1 MASIAQLT
9 EVAERNRPKQDWANQ
24 GLMQNAVVKK
34 NTGVELHGQSTNEHN
49 YAAGSKK
56 AGPKKVKQNNQTI
69 VEENSGNIDALQH
82 QTEVLRD
89 QGVATQ
95 KQTGI
100 LDKQSGLMQD
110 QIQATQGVSA
120 AVQRLYE
127 YMKAEKSK
135 PVAKVQNY
143 GQGRGNTY
151 EGEFTRE
158 GEGDNGGSLLDAIND
173 MRRGGKKGGKKGR
186 GKGGRW
192 KLPRGMGGAGM
203 MRMAGVAGGVL
214 GGGALAVNGMND
226 IANHEGKDF
235 FDGGLSS
242 RGSGYAQSI
251 GGGALAGAAIGSI
264 VPVIGTAVGAAVGAA
279 LGGLGALITD
289 NKQALNDGFNHIMGR
304 PSDGTGTGRSKA
316 ESNDIADAAMTK
328 GLGSVSASFESGG
341 KGVSTVSTGKGDNG
355 GVSYGSHQLSS
366 KTGSMTAFL
375 RSEQGS
381 KYYDQ
386 FRGLQP
392 GTKEFNEKYKEIAKN
407 DGAGFEEAQNSY
419 ITKTHYAPVA
429 GHFKD
434 KYGVDPEQ
442 RSRALK
448 EAMYSVGV
456 QYGAGGAKKLTDE
469 AWDGVDVSKAD
480 DAELIQ
486 KLQDYRASSVTAKFK
501 SSSGAVQQ
509 SVANR
514 AKDENTA
521 LQKMLKNE
529 REGKSGSGIGSVY
542 SEKAIAELEHKNG
555 AGTVGVMAPTKP
567 GADTS
572 KMGAGT
578 VGIMAAGGGAGT
590 TTMQAAA
597 ANNAVANAPMVKA
610 EDKEPKQT
618 KKAAEITTI
627 SSQPAAANDPEARAK
642 AILDQAVKQ
651 NDQNAKQAEQN
662 VQTAQAV
669 QTATKTLA
677 PPVPPTPP
685 TVPQPA
691 TPTVNLP
698 PSQPAP
704 PVVDAGALPTN
715 TATMPFGTPAFA
727 PPTQPQSP
735 YGQYVQSTADIAR
748 DPQQPQQNS
757 TLGNIGRNIAG
768 AAINPLAN
776 VLGNAARVSPIS
788 VSGGIGG
795 KMTIN
800 KPSFG
805 FSDPKQLLE
814 QLKGG
819 YSNSANSVAQQGIN
833 AGISTITSPIN
844 DALMA
849 PQRAITGGLNDLLS
863 GKNPFASAAP
873 APQTFAPAQPQ
884 MQVMQPQ
891 VAPMNIS
898 PESPASQS
906 FYRNETPI
914 ATKASSAPTQTMA
927 QPVATQAAPEKVER
941 QPFDSVQKVAIADAG
956 AAAAPA
962 DGGGMGAGGG
972 GGGGGKGGEQNNTA
986 QLEEIPAIMDDLGI
1000 LFISMG
1006 YV

>member
-9 EVAERNRPKQDWANQ
+9 EVAERNRPSQDWANQ
-24 GLMQNAVVKK
+24 GLMQNAVAKK
-34 NTGVELHGQSTNEHN
+34 NTGVELYGQATDEHN

-56 AGPKKVKQNNQTI
+56 SGPRKIQQNNQTL
-69 VEENSGNIDALQH
+69 VESNDNVDALQH

-89 QGVATQ
+89 QGIATQ

-100 LDKQSGLMQD
+100 LDRQSGLMQE
-110 QIQATQGVSA
+110 QLHATRDVSA
-120 AVQRLYE
+120 AVVRLYE

-135 PVAKVQNY
+135 PVPKVQNY
-143 GQGRGNTY
+143 GQGRGNVY
-151 EGEFTRE
+151 EGEFTRQQD
-158 GEGDNGGSLLDAIND
+158 GNAGADGWGLLDDIND
-173 MRRGGKKGGKKGR
+173 MRRRKKAGQKPK

-192 KLPRGMGGAGM
+192 KIPRGMPGGGM
-203 MRMAGVAGGVL
+203 LRMAGVAGGIL

-226 IANHEGKDF
+226 IANHEGKSF

-251 GGGALAGAAIGSI
+251 GGGAMAGAAVGSI
-264 VPVIGTAVGAAVGAA
+264 VPIIGTAVGAAVGAA
-279 LGGLGALITD
+279 LGGLGALIVD
-289 NKQALNDGFNHIMGR
+289 NKQTLNNGFNRVMGR

-316 ESNDIADAAMTK
+316 ESQDIADAAMTK

-341 KGVSTVSTGKGDNG
+341 KGVGTISTGKGDNG
-355 GVSYGSHQLSS
+355 GVSYGTHQLSS
-366 KTGSMTAFL
+366 KSGSMTAFL

-407 DGAGFEEAQNSY
+407 DGAGFEEAQSAY

-429 GHFKD
+429 ANFKE
-434 KYGVDPEQ
+434 KYGVDPET

-456 QYGAGGAKKLTDE
+456 QYGAGGAKKLTSE
-469 AWDGVDVSKAD
+469 AWEGIDVSKTD

-486 KLQDYRASSVTAKFK
+486 KLQDYRASSVTSKFK

-509 SVANR
+509 SVASR

-529 REGKSGSGIGSVY
+529 REGKSGSGIGAVY
-542 SEKAIAELEHKNG
+542 SEDAIKRLEHKDG
-555 AGTVGVMAPTKP
+555 AGTVGVMAPK
-567 GADTS
+567 AVDTS

-578 VGIMAAGGGAGT
+578 VGVMAAGGGAGAAT

-597 ANNAVANAPMVKA
+597 ANKAVAPMLMVKA
-610 EDKEPKQT
+610 EEKPKQIKT
-618 KKAAEITTI
+618 GAEVTTI
-627 SSQPAAANDPEARAK
+627 PPKPAANDPEAQAR

-662 VQTAQAV
+662 VQTA
-669 QTATKTLA
+669 TKTFA
-677 PPVPPTPP
+677 TPKMPEPVPSAPAKQFPSVPVQSTQPT
-685 TVPQPA
+685 Q
-691 TPTVNLP
+691 TVNLP

-704 PVVDAGALPTN
+704 PVVSAGGPVDVTTGMPIN
-715 TATMPFGTPAFA
+715 TPVMGTPY
-727 PPTQPQSP
+727 P
-735 YGQYVQSTADIAR
+735 YGQTVQSTADIPR
-748 DPQQPQQNS
+748 EPQQQNS
-757 TLGNIGRNIAG
+757 TLGNIGRSVAS

-776 VLGNAARVSPIS
+776 VLGNAARVNPIT

-819 YSNSANSVAQQGIN
+819 YTNSATSMAQQGVN
-833 AGISTITSPIN
+833 AGISTITNPIN
-844 DALMA
+844 DVLMA
-849 PQRAITGGLNDLLS
+849 PQRAITGGFSDLLS
-863 GKNPFASAAP
+863 GKNPFASSAP
-873 APQTFAPAQPQ
+873 PPQSFAPTQPQ

-914 ATKASSAPTQTMA
+914 ATKAASAPTQTMA
-927 QPVATQAAPEKVER
+927 QPVAMQAAPEKIER

-956 AAAAPA
+956 AAAAPT
-962 DGGGMGAGGG
+962 GGGSAPAGGG
-972 GGGGGKGGEQNNTA
+972 GGGGGKGEQNNTA
-986 QLEEIPAIMDDLGI
+986 QLEEIPAIMEDLGI
-1000 LFISMG
+1000 LFINMG